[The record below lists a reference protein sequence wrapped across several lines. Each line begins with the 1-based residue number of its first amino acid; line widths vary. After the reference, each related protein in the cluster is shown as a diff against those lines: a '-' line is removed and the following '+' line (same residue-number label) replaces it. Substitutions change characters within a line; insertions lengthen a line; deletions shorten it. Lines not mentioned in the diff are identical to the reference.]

1 MGKCK
6 TFIWL
11 AIRNRCW
18 TADWLQKRGL
28 PHLDHCSLCDQEDET
43 VQHILTTCVF
53 TRQFWFAVLQPLN
66 LVALVPSRRTVSL
79 ADWWLKAWRKVPKQH
94 KKGFNSLVMLGAWI
108 IWKHRNA
115 CVFDGSAPCL
125 QVALWAYK
133 EELQLWIAAGA
144 KGLRA
149 LGVGQVEWRRH

>member
-1 MGKCK
+1 VSV
-6 TFIWL
+6 
-11 AIRNRCW
+11 RV
-18 TADWLQKRGL
+18 ADRLQKRGL
-28 PHLDHCSLCDQEDET
+28 PHPDHCPLCDQEDET

-53 TRQFWFAVLQPLN
+53 ARQFWFAVLQPLN

-108 IWKHRNA
+108 IWEHCNA

-125 QVALWAYK
+125 HVALRAYK
-133 EELQLWIAAGA
+133 EELQLPIAAGA
-144 KGLRA
+144 EGLRA
-149 LGVGQVEWRRH
+149 IGVGQVE

>member
-94 KKGFNSLVMLGAWI
+94 KKGFNSLVMLEAWI

-144 KGLRA
+144 KGPRA